1 MFTILRQITFINYIM
16 KGLINLY
23 DLKVEKQIGSKCRVT
38 KDEIHISTRSL
49 NSDESRIIFSTN
61 GKRHIQNIFLNMLK
75 ASRDHYVIDVYIV
88 PANSTLEYRG
98 ALTQDNKSLDLKLD
112 YGFISKL
119 ILIIKGTGK
128 QIENIYLKKETV

>member
-1 MFTILRQITFINYIM
+1 M
-16 KGLINLY
+16 KGLINLN
-23 DLKVEKQIGSKCRVT
+23 DLKVEKQIGSKCKVT
-38 KDEIHISTRSL
+38 KDEIHILTRSL
-49 NSDESRIIFSTN
+49 NSDESRIIFATN

-75 ASRDHYVIDVYIV
+75 TTKEHYVIDVYIV

-98 ALTQDNKSLDLKLD
+98 ALTQDNTSLNLKLD

>member
-1 MFTILRQITFINYIM
+1 M

-23 DLKVEKQIGSKCRVT
+23 DLKVEKQIDSKCKVT
-38 KDEIHISTRSL
+38 KDELHISTRSL

-75 ASRDHYVIDVYIV
+75 ASRDHYVIDVYII

-98 ALTQDNKSLDLKLD
+98 ALTQDNTSIDLKLD

-128 QIENIYLKKETV
+128 QIENIQLKKKIV

>member
-1 MFTILRQITFINYIM
+1 MFTILRQIIIINYIM

-23 DLKVEKQIGSKCRVT
+23 DLKVEKQIGSKCKVT

-49 NSDESRIIFSTN
+49 NSDESRIIFFFFL
-61 GKRHIQNIFLNMLK
+61 KRHIQNIFLNMLK

>member
-1 MFTILRQITFINYIM
+1 MN
-16 KGLINLY
+16 
-23 DLKVEKQIGSKCRVT
+23 DLKVEKQIGSKCKVT

-49 NSDESRIIFSTN
+49 NSDESRIIFATN

-75 ASRDHYVIDVYIV
+75 SSRDHYVIDVYII

-98 ALTQDNKSLDLKLD
+98 ALTQDNTSIDLKLD

-128 QIENIYLKKETV
+128 QIENIQLTKKIV